1 MSKVYLLDLASQQA
15 KWLSARQ
22 TIIAANISN
31 ADTPG
36 YKAMDIQA
44 FSDVLDKTQIT
55 MASTNPGHMVSDTS
69 ELGTSRSAESDPWD
83 TTLSGNSVNLEQEL
97 IKEGDINRS
106 YTLNTN
112 IKRVFHQMLLSAL
125 K

>member
-1 MSKVYLLDLASQQA
+1 VSQIYFLQLASQQA

-22 TIIAANISN
+22 TIVASNISN

-36 YKAMDIQA
+36 YKAMDIA
-44 FSDVLDKTQIT
+44 PFTDVLNKTQIA
-55 MASTNPGHMVSDTS
+55 MATTNPMDLAPENADFS
-69 ELGTSRSAESDPWD
+69 SAREVESDSWD
-83 TTLSGNSVNLEQEL
+83 TTVSGNSVNLEQEL

-106 YTLNTN
+106 YQMNTSL
-112 IKRVFHQMLLSAL
+112 KRVFNQMLLATL